1 MDSYTLSPAPSSEKQ
16 QRRRSRRYQASISV
30 EFQRNSTVFVR
41 STRDIC
47 ADGLSF
53 TNEGA
58 FPRGQL
64 LIMRLILPDETVIE
78 APAMV
83 ARSERRSRGGYRI
96 GVKFFALSGTLRQSW
111 FRFVRQT
118 ALDQGHEEIP
128 QLSQLDKVLSV
139 DEDNW
144 DETRRVLERFAM
156 CSQEV
161 TRSETDASSY
171 AA

>member
-1 MDSYTLSPAPSSEKQ
+1 MDSYTLTPAPKNQ
-16 QRRRSRRYQASISV
+16 QRRRSQRYGASISV
-30 EFQRNSTVFVR
+30 EFQRNSTVYVR

-53 TNEGA
+53 NNEGS

-64 LIMRLILPDETVIE
+64 LIMRLILPNETVIE

-83 ARSERRSRGGYRI
+83 ARSDQRSRGGYRI
-96 GVKFFALSGTLRQSW
+96 GVKFFALSGDLRQAW
-111 FRFVRQT
+111 FRFVRET
-118 ALDQGHEEIP
+118 AREQGHEEIP

-139 DEDNW
+139 DEENW
-144 DETRRVLERFAM
+144 EETRRVLERFAM

-161 TRSETDASSY
+161 TRSATDLSSSY